1 MSEGW
6 IGIDL
11 DGTLAEYDGWK
22 GVEHIGKP
30 IPSMVE
36 RVKAWIIE
44 GKDVRIFTARV
55 CMSQSKKD
63 FTTAYEAIAAWC
75 RKYIG
80 KELKI
85 TAEKDWKMI
94 KLWDDRCVSVI
105 PNTGE
110 IIPLD
115 SNERVKELEKEKRE
129 LLAKCEKY
137 ECEIELSKQRIAAL
151 ESKRNMYIDLSAAMA
166 SSARKVD
173 SLEKERDRFRESL
186 REIAQWDILARSTR
200 GLVAVIE
207 VLKDRAREAL
217 EGEGE

>member
-1 MSEGW
+1 MDRNENRNGRKEDEMNEGW

-22 GVEHIGKP
+22 GVEYIGKP
-30 IPSMVE
+30 IPSMVK
-36 RVKAWIIE
+36 RVKEWISE

-63 FTTAYEAIAAWC
+63 LTTAHEAISAWC

-85 TAEKDWKMI
+85 TAEKDWKLI

-105 PNTGE
+105 QNTGE

-115 SNERVKELEKEKRE
+115 SNERVKELEAERDQFRKVAEKLVWLYSDEHQERLDNGLRIDGFHSHE
-129 LLAKCEKY
+129 W
-137 ECEIELSKQRIAAL
+137 LSMIL
-151 ESKRNMYIDLSAAMA
+151 DM
-166 SSARKVD
+166 ARK
-173 SLEKERDRFRESL
+173 
-186 REIAQWDILARSTR
+186 
-200 GLVAVIE
+200 
-207 VLKDRAREAL
+207 AL
-217 EGEGE
+217 EGEIKL

>member
-30 IPSMVE
+30 IPSMVK

-115 SNERVKELEKEKRE
+115 SNERVKELE
-129 LLAKCEKY
+129 A
-137 ECEIELSKQRIAAL
+137 
-151 ESKRNMYIDLSAAMA
+151 
-166 SSARKVD
+166 
-173 SLEKERDRFRESL
+173 ERDRL
-186 REIAQWDILARSTR
+186 REAMQKIA
-200 GLVAVIE
+200 E
-207 VLKDRAREAL
+207 MEA
-217 EGEGE
+217 GSQHPVCG

>member
-36 RVKAWIIE
+36 RVKSWIIE

-115 SNERVKELEKEKRE
+115 SNERVKELE
-129 LLAKCEKY
+129 A
-137 ECEIELSKQRIAAL
+137 
-151 ESKRNMYIDLSAAMA
+151 
-166 SSARKVD
+166 
-173 SLEKERDRFRESL
+173 ERDRL
-186 REIAQWDILARSTR
+186 
-200 GLVAVIE
+200 
-207 VLKDRAREAL
+207 REAL
-217 EGEGE
+217 QVIASGHLSGMVELVNTEEMKIVWKSEVGLPMTVSEARDIARKALEGVENEVRSL

>member
-1 MSEGW
+1 MNEGW

-30 IPSMVE
+30 IPSMVK
-36 RVKAWIIE
+36 RVKEWISE

-63 FTTAYEAIAAWC
+63 LTTAHEAISAWC

-85 TAEKDWKMI
+85 TAEKDWKLI

-115 SNERVKELEKEKRE
+115 SNERVKELE
-129 LLAKCEKY
+129 A
-137 ECEIELSKQRIAAL
+137 
-151 ESKRNMYIDLSAAMA
+151 
-166 SSARKVD
+166 
-173 SLEKERDRFRESL
+173 ERDRMREALVKLVWLYSDEYSERRNNGL
-186 REIAQWDILARSTR
+186 RIDGFYSHEWLGMIL
-200 GLVAVIE
+200 
-207 VLKDRAREAL
+207 DMAREAL
-217 EGEGE
+217 EGAE

>member
-30 IPSMVE
+30 IPSMVK

-115 SNERVKELEKEKRE
+115 SNERVKELE
-129 LLAKCEKY
+129 A
-137 ECEIELSKQRIAAL
+137 
-151 ESKRNMYIDLSAAMA
+151 
-166 SSARKVD
+166 
-173 SLEKERDRFRESL
+173 ERDRLWEAMQKIAEMEAGSHEPSFEMRGCMTSESCMNCD
-186 REIAQWDILARSTR
+186 EMIDIAR
-200 GLVAVIE
+200 
-207 VLKDRAREAL
+207 KAL
-217 EGEGE
+217 EGAGK

>member
-1 MSEGW
+1 MNEGW

-30 IPSMVE
+30 IPSMVK
-36 RVKAWIIE
+36 RVKEWISE

-63 FTTAYEAIAAWC
+63 LTTAYEAIVAWC

-115 SNERVKELEKEKRE
+115 SNERVKELEAENERLRKELNLIGTK
-129 LLAKCEKY
+129 ADFCAD
-137 ECEIELSKQRIAAL
+137 ECEYGPDATSFRSIADDANRAL
-151 ESKRNMYIDLSAAMA
+151 KRTETWKSGYAKAETSAG
-166 SSARKVD
+166 K
-173 SLEKERDRFRESL
+173 
-186 REIAQWDILARSTR
+186 
-200 GLVAVIE
+200 
-207 VLKDRAREAL
+207 
-217 EGEGE
+217 

>member
-1 MSEGW
+1 M
-6 IGIDL
+6 
-11 DGTLAEYDGWK
+11 
-22 GVEHIGKP
+22 
-30 IPSMVE
+30 
-36 RVKAWIIE
+36 KAWIIE

-115 SNERVKELEKEKRE
+115 SNERVKELE
-129 LLAKCEKY
+129 A
-137 ECEIELSKQRIAAL
+137 
-151 ESKRNMYIDLSAAMA
+151 
-166 SSARKVD
+166 
-173 SLEKERDRFRESL
+173 ERDRL
-186 REIAQWDILARSTR
+186 RKALK
-200 GLVAVIE
+200 E
-207 VLKDRAREAL
+207 VLNCEVVTDTGDYSKGGTGFDCNEVKEIIRGAL
-217 EGEGE
+217 AE